1 MPYFSESSE
10 QEMGE
15 DSSRCSDLTNPLVY
29 FCRFRMGTVFSRG
42 CASDGCIIRC
52 PNDTLRSSTISDGI
66 TFPSTMANVTDLQ
79 TKYSKLAQEY
89 SKLRAQNQV
98 LKKAVVDEQANSL
111 SLKEQL
117 KQRDQ
122 SLRKQEQEMDSLS
135 FRNQQLAK
143 RVELLQEELAV
154 SEAKGKKGK
163 SKGDSPPQHGLETQN
178 VFDEDLQKKIEE
190 NERLHIQFYEADEK
204 HRRQEA
210 ELKTRLQELEKDSEQ
225 HQAVVDGL
233 TTKYMESIERL
244 QGDKARLEVKAQT
257 LEREAKEC
265 RMRTEEC
272 QQQLR
277 RCQTELNRQVKQ
289 SSSVIQEKVPFND
302 TKFSD
307 YNSLNVPPHNRRHQ
321 LKARDVAG
329 QALGFIQDLV
339 AALLNFHS
347 YTEQR
352 VHIYPLDSSIETISP
367 LNQKFSQY
375 LHENAA
381 YVRPLEDSFLQL
393 HQSITEDTVTVLET
407 VVKLKTFA
415 DHFSSYTH
423 FLQKILPYQLKSLE
437 EECEAPLCTAA
448 LTAKNQELQS
458 DMKRVTSVFE
468 KLQNY
473 INILAL
479 PSVRQDAVPQSS
491 TSAVFTQLAACLHSL
506 NDAIKGE
513 STIAT
518 FFSNNLDFFTSPGY
532 SPRGSTV
539 ALNPLQAESMLAN
552 KKKAAAYI
560 HAIKKPRPQSVPY
573 REALSNRRILNS
585 STESREGLTQQRSHL
600 AKIYNQALWTVQP
613 RMSQCVSRVYNNRD
627 KPSFHK
633 LTVRS
638 SPLPVG
644 LLQVQQSQ
652 EKIARLEQ
660 EKEHWLLEAQL
671 GKVRLE
677 KENQR
682 IADLEA
688 QLAAALGGSPNLQAS
703 AASTLAQSHEEA
715 DREQKAA
722 GKETT
727 LCTSLVGDEESR
739 EQLIKTHYMARVGE
753 LTTQLQISDSK
764 AVHFHSECRA
774 LAKRL
779 AIAEKSREALSEEV
793 KVANQNITRL
803 QDELTTTKRSYE
815 DQLSMMSD
823 HLCSMNE
830 TLSKQKE
837 EIDTLKLGSK
847 SAAAVVVS
855 KELVLSE
862 TCAKYDKSSD
872 NLTQD
877 YQNKGAE
884 PDPEAGLR
892 VRDVGLDFY
901 GQMRLQHIESGF
913 SVASVDVPQS
923 RAASTSKDRL
933 ID

>member
-1 MPYFSESSE
+1 
-10 QEMGE
+10 
-15 DSSRCSDLTNPLVY
+15 
-29 FCRFRMGTVFSRG
+29 
-42 CASDGCIIRC
+42 
-52 PNDTLRSSTISDGI
+52 
-66 TFPSTMANVTDLQ
+66 MANVTDLQ

-98 LKKAVVDEQANSL
+98 LKKAVVDEQANSA

-143 RVELLQEELAV
+143 RVELLQEELAA
-154 SEAKGKKGK
+154 SEVRSKKGK
-163 SKGDSPPQHGLETQN
+163 GKGDSPSQQNLQTQS

-190 NERLHIQFYEADEK
+190 NERLHIQFYEADEQ
-204 HRRQEA
+204 HRKEEA
-210 ELKTRLQELEKDSEQ
+210 ELRARLEKLEGDAEE

-233 TTKYMESIERL
+233 TTKYVETIERL
-244 QGDKARLEVKAQT
+244 QSDKARLEVKTQT

-277 RCQTELNRQVKQ
+277 RCQSELNRQVKQ

-307 YNSLNVPPHNRRHQ
+307 YNSLNVPSHNRRHQ
-321 LKARDVAG
+321 LKARDVTS
-329 QALGFIQDLV
+329 QALSFIQDLV
-339 AALLNFHS
+339 AALLNFHT

-352 VHIYPLDSSIETISP
+352 VHIYPLDSSIEPISP

-393 HQSITEDTVTVLET
+393 YQSITEDTVTVLET
-407 VVKLKTFA
+407 VVTLRNFTEN
-415 DHFSSYTH
+415 FSSYAH

-437 EECEAPLCTAA
+437 EECKAPLCTAA
-448 LTAKNQELQS
+448 LTATNRELQN
-458 DMKRVTSVFE
+458 DMKKVTTVFE
-468 KLQNY
+468 KMQNY
-473 INILAL
+473 VRLLAL
-479 PSVRQDAVPQSS
+479 PSVRQDAVPHSS
-491 TSAVFTQLAACLHSL
+491 TSAVFTQLAANLHGL
-506 NDAIKGE
+506 HDAIKEMSKHYNQKAGIE
-513 STIAT
+513 QELPTVTQKLCTTTECLLGSLGSLTSVTGKIAT

-532 SPRGSTV
+532 SPRGCTV
-539 ALNPLQAESMLAN
+539 SLNPLQAESMLAN

-560 HAIKKPRPQSVPY
+560 QAIKTARPQSVPY
-573 REALSNRRILNS
+573 REALSNRRILTS
-585 STESREGLTQQRSHL
+585 STESREGLTQQ
-600 AKIYNQALWTVQP
+600 
-613 RMSQCVSRVYNNRD
+613 
-627 KPSFHK
+627 
-633 LTVRS
+633 
-638 SPLPVG
+638 
-644 LLQVQQSQ
+644 VQQSL
-652 EKIARLEQ
+652 EKIGRLEQ

-688 QLAAALGGSPNLQAS
+688 QLAAALGGSLSSQAT
-703 AASTLAQSHEEA
+703 ADGRLTQSQEEA
-715 DREQKAA
+715 ETPQRAT
-722 GKETT
+722 GKETA
-727 LCTSLVGDEESR
+727 LCTSLVGMLCTTPTNEHVGDEESR

-779 AIAEKSREALSEEV
+779 TIAEKARETLSEEV
-793 KVANQNITRL
+793 KRANENITRL

-830 TLSKQKE
+830 TLSKQRE
-837 EIDTLKLGSK
+837 EIDTLKLGGKANAKKNK
-847 SAAAVVVS
+847 S
-855 KELVLSE
+855 
-862 TCAKYDKSSD
+862 
-872 NLTQD
+872 
-877 YQNKGAE
+877 
-884 PDPEAGLR
+884 R
-892 VRDVGLDFY
+892 
-901 GQMRLQHIESGF
+901 
-913 SVASVDVPQS
+913 
-923 RAASTSKDRL
+923 
-933 ID
+933 

>member
-1 MPYFSESSE
+1 
-10 QEMGE
+10 
-15 DSSRCSDLTNPLVY
+15 
-29 FCRFRMGTVFSRG
+29 
-42 CASDGCIIRC
+42 
-52 PNDTLRSSTISDGI
+52 
-66 TFPSTMANVTDLQ
+66 MANVTDLQ

-98 LKKAVVDEQANSL
+98 LKKAVVDEQANSA
-111 SLKEQL
+111 SFKEQL

-143 RVELLQEELAV
+143 RVELLQEELAA

-163 SKGDSPPQHGLETQN
+163 SKVDSPSQHGLQTQS

-190 NERLHIQFYEADEK
+190 NERLHIQFYEADEQ

-210 ELKTRLQELEKDSEQ
+210 DLRARLDEVEKDSEQ

-233 TTKYMESIERL
+233 TTKYMETIERL

-277 RCQTELNRQVKQ
+277 RCQSELNKQVKQ

-302 TKFSD
+302 TKLSD
-307 YNSLNVPPHNRRHQ
+307 YNSLNVPSHNRRHQ
-321 LKARDVAG
+321 LKSRDVAG

-352 VHIYPLDSSIETISP
+352 VHIYPLDSSIEPISP

-407 VVKLKTFA
+407 VVNLKSFA
-415 DHFSSYTH
+415 DNFSSYTH

-437 EECEAPLCTAA
+437 EECEATLCTAV

-468 KLQNY
+468 KLKSYLNL
-473 INILAL
+473 LAL
-479 PSVRQDAVPQSS
+479 PSVQQDAMPQSS
-491 TSAVFTQLAACLHSL
+491 TSAVFTQLASCLHSL
-506 NDAIKGE
+506 HDVIQEMSKHYNQKAGLEQELPTITQKLRTTTECLLGSLASLTS
-513 STIAT
+513 STGKIAT
-518 FFSNNLDFFTSPGY
+518 FFSNNLDFFTSSGY
-532 SPRGSTV
+532 SPRGSTL

-560 HAIKKPRPQSVPY
+560 HAVKKPRPQSVPY
-573 REALSNRRILNS
+573 REALSNRRILTS
-585 STESREGLTQQRSHL
+585 STESREGLTQ
-600 AKIYNQALWTVQP
+600 
-613 RMSQCVSRVYNNRD
+613 
-627 KPSFHK
+627 
-633 LTVRS
+633 
-638 SPLPVG
+638 
-644 LLQVQQSQ
+644 QVQQSQ

-682 IADLEA
+682 IADLEV
-688 QLAAALGGSPNLQAS
+688 QLAAALGESPNCRLLM
-703 AASTLAQSHEEA
+703 AAAGTPAQSHEEA
-715 DREQKAA
+715 ETEQKA
-722 GKETT
+722 ESST
-727 LCTSLVGDEESR
+727 LCTSLVGMLCTTPTVEHVGDEESR

-779 AIAEKSREALSEEV
+779 AIAETSRETLSEEV

-830 TLSKQKE
+830 TLSKQRE
-837 EIDTLKLGSK
+837 EIDTLKLSSK
-847 SAAAVVVS
+847 GN
-855 KELVLSE
+855 
-862 TCAKYDKSSD
+862 AKK
-872 NLTQD
+872 
-877 YQNKGAE
+877 NKG
-884 PDPEAGLR
+884 R
-892 VRDVGLDFY
+892 
-901 GQMRLQHIESGF
+901 
-913 SVASVDVPQS
+913 
-923 RAASTSKDRL
+923 
-933 ID
+933 

>member
-1 MPYFSESSE
+1 
-10 QEMGE
+10 
-15 DSSRCSDLTNPLVY
+15 
-29 FCRFRMGTVFSRG
+29 
-42 CASDGCIIRC
+42 
-52 PNDTLRSSTISDGI
+52 
-66 TFPSTMANVTDLQ
+66 MANVTDLQ

-98 LKKAVVDEQANSL
+98 LKKAVVDEQASTV

-117 KQRDQ
+117 KHRDQ

-143 RVELLQEELAV
+143 RVELLQEELA
-154 SEAKGKKGK
+154 
-163 SKGDSPPQHGLETQN
+163 SKVDSPSQHGLETQS

-190 NERLHIQFYEADEK
+190 NERLHIQFYEADEQ

-210 ELKTRLQELEKDSEQ
+210 ELRGRLQELERDSEQ
-225 HQAVVDGL
+225 HQTVVDGL
-233 TTKYMESIERL
+233 TAKYIDTIERL
-244 QGDKARLEVKAQT
+244 QSDKARLEVKAQT

-265 RMRTEEC
+265 RVRTEEC

-277 RCQTELNRQVKQ
+277 RCQSELNRQVKQ

-329 QALGFIQDLV
+329 QALSFIQDLV

-352 VHIYPLDSSIETISP
+352 VHIYPRDSSIEPISP

-407 VVKLKTFA
+407 VVKLKSFA
-415 DHFSSYTH
+415 DNFSSYTH

-448 LTAKNQELQS
+448 LTAKNQELQG

-468 KLQNY
+468 KLQSY

-479 PSVRQDAVPQSS
+479 PSVRQDAMLPSS

-506 NDAIKGE
+506 HDAIKEMSKHYNQKAGLE
-513 STIAT
+513 QELPTITQKLCTTSECLLGSLGSLTSSTGKIAT

-532 SPRGSTV
+532 SPRGGTV
-539 ALNPLQAESMLAN
+539 TLNPLQAESMLAN
-552 KKKAAAYI
+552 KKKAAAYMY
-560 HAIKKPRPQSVPY
+560 AIKKPRPQSVPY
-573 REALSNRRILNS
+573 REALSNRRILTS
-585 STESREGLTQQRSHL
+585 STESREGLTQ
-600 AKIYNQALWTVQP
+600 
-613 RMSQCVSRVYNNRD
+613 
-627 KPSFHK
+627 
-633 LTVRS
+633 
-638 SPLPVG
+638 
-644 LLQVQQSQ
+644 QVQQSQ

-688 QLAAALGGSPNLQAS
+688 QLAAALGGSPNTQAA

-715 DREQKAA
+715 EKELQKAV

-727 LCTSLVGDEESR
+727 LCTSLVGMLCTTPTVEHVGDEDSR

-779 AIAEKSREALSEEV
+779 AIAEKSRETLSEEV
-793 KVANQNITRL
+793 KRANQNITRL

-830 TLSKQKE
+830 TLSKQRE

-847 SAAAVVVS
+847 GN
-855 KELVLSE
+855 
-862 TCAKYDKSSD
+862 AKK
-872 NLTQD
+872 
-877 YQNKGAE
+877 NKG
-884 PDPEAGLR
+884 R
-892 VRDVGLDFY
+892 
-901 GQMRLQHIESGF
+901 
-913 SVASVDVPQS
+913 
-923 RAASTSKDRL
+923 
-933 ID
+933 

>member
-1 MPYFSESSE
+1 
-10 QEMGE
+10 
-15 DSSRCSDLTNPLVY
+15 
-29 FCRFRMGTVFSRG
+29 
-42 CASDGCIIRC
+42 
-52 PNDTLRSSTISDGI
+52 
-66 TFPSTMANVTDLQ
+66 MANVTDLQ

-98 LKKAVVDEQANSL
+98 LKKAVIDEQANSL

-143 RVELLQEELAV
+143 RVELLQEELA
-154 SEAKGKKGK
+154 
-163 SKGDSPPQHGLETQN
+163 SKGDSPSQHGLETKS
-178 VFDEDLQKKIEE
+178 VFDEDLQKKIIE

-204 HRRQEA
+204 HKKQEA
-210 ELKTRLQELEKDSEQ
+210 ELKSRLQELEKDSEQ
-225 HQAVVDGL
+225 HQAIVDGL
-233 TTKYMESIERL
+233 TTKYMDTIERL
-244 QGDKARLEVKAQT
+244 QGDKARLEVKAQM
-257 LEREAKEC
+257 LERETKEC
-265 RMRTEEC
+265 RVRTEEC

-277 RCQTELNRQVKQ
+277 RCQSELNKQVKQ

-329 QALGFIQDLV
+329 QALSFIQDLV
-339 AALLNFHS
+339 AALLNFHT

-352 VHIYPLDSSIETISP
+352 VHIYPRDSSIETISP
-367 LNQKFSQY
+367 LNQRFSQY

-407 VVKLKTFA
+407 VVKLKSFA

-448 LTAKNQELQS
+448 LTAKNQELQN
-458 DMKRVTSVFE
+458 DIKKVTSIFE
-468 KLQNY
+468 KLQSY
-473 INILAL
+473 IAVLAL
-479 PSVRQDAVPQSS
+479 PSVCQDALPQSS

-506 NDAIKGE
+506 HDAIKE
-513 STIAT
+513 MSKHYNQKASLEQELPTVTQKLSTTSECLLGSLGSLTSSTGKIAT

-532 SPRGSTV
+532 SPRGSRAT
-539 ALNPLQAESMLAN
+539 LNPLQAESMLAY

-560 HAIKKPRPQSVPY
+560 HAIKQPKPQSVPY
-573 REALSNRRILNS
+573 REALSNRRILTS
-585 STESREGLTQQRSHL
+585 STESREGLTQ
-600 AKIYNQALWTVQP
+600 
-613 RMSQCVSRVYNNRD
+613 
-627 KPSFHK
+627 
-633 LTVRS
+633 
-638 SPLPVG
+638 
-644 LLQVQQSQ
+644 QVQQSQ

-682 IADLEA
+682 IADLES
-688 QLAAALGGSPNLQAS
+688 QLAAALGGDASPPTLAAA
-703 AASTLAQSHEEA
+703 AASPAPAQEEA
-715 DREQKAA
+715 EGAA
-722 GKETT
+722 GKEAT
-727 LCTSLVGDEESR
+727 LCTSLVGMLCTTPLVEHVGDEESR

-774 LAKRL
+774 LARRL
-779 AIAEKSREALSEEV
+779 AIAEKNRETLSEEV
-793 KVANQNITRL
+793 RLANQNITRL
-803 QDELTTTKRSYE
+803 QDELATTKRSYE
-815 DQLSMMSD
+815 DQLSTMSD
-823 HLCSMNE
+823 HLCSLNE
-830 TLSKQKE
+830 TLSKQRE

-847 SAAAVVVS
+847 ANS
-855 KELVLSE
+855 K
-862 TCAKYDKSSD
+862 K
-872 NLTQD
+872 
-877 YQNKGAE
+877 NKG
-884 PDPEAGLR
+884 R
-892 VRDVGLDFY
+892 
-901 GQMRLQHIESGF
+901 
-913 SVASVDVPQS
+913 
-923 RAASTSKDRL
+923 
-933 ID
+933 

>member
-1 MPYFSESSE
+1 
-10 QEMGE
+10 
-15 DSSRCSDLTNPLVY
+15 
-29 FCRFRMGTVFSRG
+29 
-42 CASDGCIIRC
+42 
-52 PNDTLRSSTISDGI
+52 
-66 TFPSTMANVTDLQ
+66 MANVTDLQ

-98 LKKAVVDEQANSL
+98 LKKAVVDEQANSA

-143 RVELLQEELAV
+143 RVELLQEELA
-154 SEAKGKKGK
+154 
-163 SKGDSPPQHGLETQN
+163 SKGDSPSQHGLQTQS

-190 NERLHIQFYEADEK
+190 NERLHIQFYEADEQ

-210 ELKTRLQELEKDSEQ
+210 ELKARLEELEKDAEQ
-225 HQAVVDGL
+225 HQTAVDLL
-233 TTKYMESIERL
+233 TTKYVETIERL
-244 QGDKARLEVKAQT
+244 QSDKARLEVKSQT

-277 RCQTELNRQVKQ
+277 RCQSELNRQVKQ

-307 YNSLNVPPHNRRHQ
+307 YNSLNVPSHNRRHQ

-329 QALGFIQDLV
+329 QALSFIQDLV

-352 VHIYPLDSSIETISP
+352 VHIYPLDSSIEPISP

-393 HQSITEDTVTVLET
+393 YQSITEDTVTVLET
-407 VVKLKTFA
+407 VVKLKSFA
-415 DHFSSYTH
+415 DNFSTYTH

-437 EECEAPLCTAA
+437 EECEAPLCTTA
-448 LTAKNQELQS
+448 LTAKNKELQS
-458 DMKRVTSVFE
+458 DTKKVTSVFE

-473 INILAL
+473 INLLAL
-479 PSVRQDAVPQSS
+479 PSVRQDAMPQSS

-506 NDAIKGE
+506 HDAIKEMSKHYNQKAGIE
-513 STIAT
+513 QELPTVTQKLCTTTECLLGSLGSLTSSTGKIAT
-518 FFSNNLDFFTSPGY
+518 FFSNNLDFFTSSGY
-532 SPRGSTV
+532 NPRGCTV

-552 KKKAAAYI
+552 KKKAAIYI
-560 HAIKKPRPQSVPY
+560 NAIKKARPQSVPY
-573 REALSNRRILNS
+573 REALSNRRILTS
-585 STESREGLTQQRSHL
+585 STESREGLTQ
-600 AKIYNQALWTVQP
+600 
-613 RMSQCVSRVYNNRD
+613 
-627 KPSFHK
+627 
-633 LTVRS
+633 
-638 SPLPVG
+638 
-644 LLQVQQSQ
+644 QVQQSQ

-688 QLAAALGGSPNLQAS
+688 QLAAALGGSPNSQTA
-703 AASTLAQSHEEA
+703 AASTLAQSQEEA
-715 DREQKAA
+715 ETELRAT

-727 LCTSLVGDEESR
+727 LCTSLVGMLCTTPTVEHVGDEESR

-779 AIAEKSREALSEEV
+779 TIAEKSRETLSDDV
-793 KVANQNITRL
+793 KMANQNITRL
-803 QDELTTTKRSYE
+803 QDELATTKRSYE

-830 TLSKQKE
+830 TLSKQRE

-847 SAAAVVVS
+847 GN
-855 KELVLSE
+855 
-862 TCAKYDKSSD
+862 AKK
-872 NLTQD
+872 
-877 YQNKGAE
+877 NKG
-884 PDPEAGLR
+884 R
-892 VRDVGLDFY
+892 
-901 GQMRLQHIESGF
+901 
-913 SVASVDVPQS
+913 
-923 RAASTSKDRL
+923 
-933 ID
+933 

>member
-1 MPYFSESSE
+1 
-10 QEMGE
+10 
-15 DSSRCSDLTNPLVY
+15 
-29 FCRFRMGTVFSRG
+29 
-42 CASDGCIIRC
+42 
-52 PNDTLRSSTISDGI
+52 
-66 TFPSTMANVTDLQ
+66 MANVTDLQ

-98 LKKAVVDEQANSL
+98 LKKGVVDEQANSA
-111 SLKEQL
+111 SFKEQL

-163 SKGDSPPQHGLETQN
+163 SKADSPSQHGLETQC

-190 NERLHIQFYEADEK
+190 NERLHIQFYEAGEQ
-204 HRRQEA
+204 HSRQES

-225 HQAVVDGL
+225 HQAVVGGL
-233 TTKYMESIERL
+233 TTKYMETIERL
-244 QGDKARLEVKAQT
+244 QSDKARLEIKSQT

-277 RCQTELNRQVKQ
+277 LSQSELNRQVKQ

-302 TKFSD
+302 TKLIG

-329 QALGFIQDLV
+329 QALSFIQDLV

-352 VHIYPLDSSIETISP
+352 VHIYPLDSSIEPISP

-381 YVRPLEDSFLQL
+381 YVRPLEDSFLHL

-407 VVKLKTFA
+407 VVKLKSFA
-415 DHFSSYTH
+415 DNFSSYTH

-437 EECEAPLCTAA
+437 EECDTPLCTAV

-468 KLQNY
+468 KMQSY
-473 INILAL
+473 INLLAL
-479 PSVRQDAVPQSS
+479 PSVRQDAMPQSS

-506 NDAIKGE
+506 HDAIKEMSKHYNQKASLEQELPTITQKLCTTTECLLGSLGSLIS
-513 STIAT
+513 STGKIAT
-518 FFSNNLDFFTSPGY
+518 FFSNNLDFFTSSGY
-532 SPRGSTV
+532 SPRGSTL

-560 HAIKKPRPQSVPY
+560 SAVKKARPQSVPY
-573 REALSNRRILNS
+573 SDALSNRRVLTS
-585 STESREGLTQQRSHL
+585 STESREGL
-600 AKIYNQALWTVQP
+600 
-613 RMSQCVSRVYNNRD
+613 SQ
-627 KPSFHK
+627 
-633 LTVRS
+633 
-638 SPLPVG
+638 
-644 LLQVQQSQ
+644 QVQQSQ
-652 EKIARLEQ
+652 DKIARLEQ

-688 QLAAALGGSPNLQAS
+688 QLAAAQGGSLNSPPA
-703 AASTLAQSHEEA
+703 AASTPVQSQEEA
-715 DREQKAA
+715 EMEPSAGEREA
-722 GKETT
+722 T
-727 LCTSLVGDEESR
+727 LCTSLVGMLCTTPSVEHVGDEESR
-739 EQLIKTHYMARVGE
+739 ETLIKTHYMTRVGE

-779 AIAEKSREALSEEV
+779 AIAEKSRETLTEEI
-793 KVANQNITRL
+793 KLATQKITRL
-803 QDELTTTKRSYE
+803 QDELATTKRSYE

-830 TLSKQKE
+830 TLSKQRE

-847 SAAAVVVS
+847 GN
-855 KELVLSE
+855 
-862 TCAKYDKSSD
+862 AKK
-872 NLTQD
+872 
-877 YQNKGAE
+877 NKG
-884 PDPEAGLR
+884 R
-892 VRDVGLDFY
+892 
-901 GQMRLQHIESGF
+901 
-913 SVASVDVPQS
+913 
-923 RAASTSKDRL
+923 
-933 ID
+933 

>member
-1 MPYFSESSE
+1 
-10 QEMGE
+10 
-15 DSSRCSDLTNPLVY
+15 
-29 FCRFRMGTVFSRG
+29 
-42 CASDGCIIRC
+42 
-52 PNDTLRSSTISDGI
+52 
-66 TFPSTMANVTDLQ
+66 MAADLQ
-79 TKYSKLAQEY
+79 AKYSKLAQEY

-98 LKKAVVDEQANSL
+98 LKKAVVDEQASSA
-111 SLKEQL
+111 SLKDQL

-122 SLRKQEQEMDSLS
+122 SLRKVEQEMDSLS

-143 RVELLQEELAV
+143 RVELLQEELAA

-163 SKGDSPPQHGLETQN
+163 TKGDSPSQQGLQTQS
-178 VFDEDLQKKIEE
+178 VFDEDLQKKIQE
-190 NERLHIQFYEADEK
+190 NERLHIQFYEADEQ

-210 ELKTRLQELEKDSEQ
+210 QLKARLDELEKDSEQ

-233 TTKYMESIERL
+233 TTKYMETIERL
-244 QGDKARLEVKAQT
+244 QSDKARLEVKAQT

-277 RCQTELNRQVKQ
+277 RCQSELNRQVKQ

-302 TKFSD
+302 TKFGD

-329 QALGFIQDLV
+329 QAVGFVQDLV

-352 VHIYPLDSSIETISP
+352 VHIYPLDSSIEPVSP

-381 YVRPLEDSFLQL
+381 YVRPLEDSLQQL

-407 VVKLKTFA
+407 VGKLRNFA
-415 DHFSSYTH
+415 ENFSSYTH

-437 EECEAPLCTAA
+437 EECETPLCTTA
-448 LTAKNQELQS
+448 LAVKNQELQS
-458 DMKRVTSVFE
+458 DMKRVTSMFE

-473 INILAL
+473 INLLAL
-479 PSVRQDAVPQSS
+479 PSVQQDAMPQSS

-506 NDAIKGE
+506 HDAIKEMSKHYNQKATLEQELPTVTQKLRTTTECLLGSLGSLTN
-513 STIAT
+513 STGKIAT
-518 FFSNNLDFFTSPGY
+518 FFSNNLDFFTSSTGY
-532 SPRGSTV
+532 GPRGGTV

-560 HAIKKPRPQSVPY
+560 HAIRKPRPQSVPY
-573 REALSNRRILNS
+573 REALSNRRILTS
-585 STESREGLTQQRSHL
+585 STESREGLTQ
-600 AKIYNQALWTVQP
+600 
-613 RMSQCVSRVYNNRD
+613 
-627 KPSFHK
+627 
-633 LTVRS
+633 
-638 SPLPVG
+638 
-644 LLQVQQSQ
+644 QVQQSQ

-688 QLAAALGGSPNLQAS
+688 QLAAALGGSPTAHTAL
-703 AASTLAQSHEEA
+703 ASTLIHSQEDAET
-715 DREQKAA
+715 EQRAT
-722 GKETT
+722 GKEAT
-727 LCTSLVGDEESR
+727 LCTSLVGMLCTTPTVEHMGDEESR

-779 AIAEKSREALSEEV
+779 AIAEKSRETLSEEV
-793 KVANQNITRL
+793 KLANQNITRL
-803 QDELTTTKRSYE
+803 QDELATTKRSYE

-830 TLSKQKE
+830 TLSKQRE

-847 SAAAVVVS
+847 GN
-855 KELVLSE
+855 
-862 TCAKYDKSSD
+862 AKK
-872 NLTQD
+872 
-877 YQNKGAE
+877 NKG
-884 PDPEAGLR
+884 R
-892 VRDVGLDFY
+892 
-901 GQMRLQHIESGF
+901 
-913 SVASVDVPQS
+913 
-923 RAASTSKDRL
+923 
-933 ID
+933 

>member
-1 MPYFSESSE
+1 
-10 QEMGE
+10 
-15 DSSRCSDLTNPLVY
+15 
-29 FCRFRMGTVFSRG
+29 
-42 CASDGCIIRC
+42 
-52 PNDTLRSSTISDGI
+52 
-66 TFPSTMANVTDLQ
+66 MANVTDLQ

-98 LKKAVVDEQANSL
+98 LKKGVVDEQANSA
-111 SLKEQL
+111 SFKVN
-117 KQRDQ
+117 
-122 SLRKQEQEMDSLS
+122 

-163 SKGDSPPQHGLETQN
+163 SKADSPSQHGLETQC

-190 NERLHIQFYEADEK
+190 NERLHIQFYEAGEQYS
-204 HRRQEA
+204 RQES

-225 HQAVVDGL
+225 HQAVVGGL
-233 TTKYMESIERL
+233 TTKYMETIERL
-244 QGDKARLEVKAQT
+244 QSDKARLEIKSQT

-277 RCQTELNRQVKQ
+277 LSQSELNRQVKQ

-302 TKFSD
+302 TKLIG

-329 QALGFIQDLV
+329 QALSFIQDLV

-352 VHIYPLDSSIETISP
+352 VHIYPLDSSIEPISP

-381 YVRPLEDSFLQL
+381 YVRPLEDSFLHL

-407 VVKLKTFA
+407 VVKLKSFA

-437 EECEAPLCTAA
+437 EECDTPLCTAA

-468 KLQNY
+468 KMQSY
-473 INILAL
+473 INLLAL
-479 PSVRQDAVPQSS
+479 PSVRQDAMPQSS

-506 NDAIKGE
+506 HDAIKDMSKHYNQKASLEQELPTITQKLCTTTECLLGSLGSLTS
-513 STIAT
+513 STGKIAT
-518 FFSNNLDFFTSPGY
+518 FFSNNLDFFTSSGY
-532 SPRGSTV
+532 SPRGSTL

-560 HAIKKPRPQSVPY
+560 SAVKKARPQSVPY
-573 REALSNRRILNS
+573 SDALSNRRVLTS
-585 STESREGLTQQRSHL
+585 STESREGL
-600 AKIYNQALWTVQP
+600 
-613 RMSQCVSRVYNNRD
+613 SQ
-627 KPSFHK
+627 
-633 LTVRS
+633 
-638 SPLPVG
+638 
-644 LLQVQQSQ
+644 QVQQSQ
-652 EKIARLEQ
+652 DKIARLEQ

-688 QLAAALGGSPNLQAS
+688 QLAAAQGGSLNSPPA
-703 AASTLAQSHEEA
+703 AASMPVQSQEEA
-715 DREQKAA
+715 EMEPSAGEREA
-722 GKETT
+722 T
-727 LCTSLVGDEESR
+727 LCTSLVGMLCTTPSVEHVGDEESR
-739 EQLIKTHYMARVGE
+739 ETLIKTHYMARVGE

-779 AIAEKSREALSEEV
+779 AIAEKSRETLTEEI
-793 KVANQNITRL
+793 KLATQKITRL
-803 QDELTTTKRSYE
+803 QDELATTKRSYE

-830 TLSKQKE
+830 TLSKQRE

-847 SAAAVVVS
+847 VQH
-855 KELVLSE
+855 
-862 TCAKYDKSSD
+862 SD
-872 NLTQD
+872 
-877 YQNKGAE
+877 
-884 PDPEAGLR
+884 
-892 VRDVGLDFY
+892 
-901 GQMRLQHIESGF
+901 
-913 SVASVDVPQS
+913 
-923 RAASTSKDRL
+923 
-933 ID
+933 

>member
-1 MPYFSESSE
+1 
-10 QEMGE
+10 
-15 DSSRCSDLTNPLVY
+15 
-29 FCRFRMGTVFSRG
+29 
-42 CASDGCIIRC
+42 
-52 PNDTLRSSTISDGI
+52 
-66 TFPSTMANVTDLQ
+66 MANVTDLQ

-98 LKKAVVDEQANSL
+98 LKKAVVDEQASSL

-163 SKGDSPPQHGLETQN
+163 SKGDSPSQHGLETQS

-190 NERLHIQFYEADEK
+190 NERLHIQFYEADEQ

-210 ELKTRLQELEKDSEQ
+210 ELKSRLQELEKDSEQ

-233 TTKYMESIERL
+233 TTKYMDTIERL
-244 QGDKARLEVKAQT
+244 QSDKARLEVKTQT

-277 RCQTELNRQVKQ
+277 RCQSELNRQVKQ

-302 TKFSD
+302 TSE
-307 YNSLNVPPHNRRHQ
+307 YLAPSH

-329 QALGFIQDLV
+329 QALNFIQDLV

-352 VHIYPLDSSIETISP
+352 VHIYPLDSSIEPISP

-407 VVKLKTFA
+407 VVKLKNFA
-415 DHFSSYTH
+415 DNFSSYTH

-458 DMKRVTSVFE
+458 DTKKVTSVFE

-479 PSVRQDAVPQSS
+479 PSVRQDALPQSS

-506 NDAIKGE
+506 HDAIKE
-513 STIAT
+513 MSKHYNQKASLEQELPTVTQKLSTTSECLLGSLGSLTSSTGKIAT
-518 FFSNNLDFFTSPGY
+518 FFSNNLDFFTSSAY

-539 ALNPLQAESMLAN
+539 TLNPLQAESMLAN

-560 HAIKKPRPQSVPY
+560 NAIKK
-573 REALSNRRILNS
+573 
-585 STESREGLTQQRSHL
+585 
-600 AKIYNQALWTVQP
+600 
-613 RMSQCVSRVYNNRD
+613 
-627 KPSFHK
+627 
-633 LTVRS
+633 
-638 SPLPVG
+638 
-644 LLQVQQSQ
+644 VQQSQ

-682 IADLEA
+682 IADLES
-688 QLAAALGGSPNLQAS
+688 QLAAALGGSPNPQAA
-703 AASTLAQSHEEA
+703 AASTLGVLSFFSCSSHVA
-715 DREQKAA
+715 
-722 GKETT
+722 
-727 LCTSLVGDEESR
+727 DEESR

-779 AIAEKSREALSEEV
+779 AIAEKSRETLSEEV
-793 KVANQNITRL
+793 KLANQNITRL
-803 QDELTTTKRSYE
+803 QDELATTKRSYE

-830 TLSKQKE
+830 TLSKQRE

-847 SAAAVVVS
+847 GN
-855 KELVLSE
+855 
-862 TCAKYDKSSD
+862 AKK
-872 NLTQD
+872 
-877 YQNKGAE
+877 NKG
-884 PDPEAGLR
+884 R
-892 VRDVGLDFY
+892 
-901 GQMRLQHIESGF
+901 
-913 SVASVDVPQS
+913 
-923 RAASTSKDRL
+923 
-933 ID
+933 

>member
-1 MPYFSESSE
+1 
-10 QEMGE
+10 
-15 DSSRCSDLTNPLVY
+15 
-29 FCRFRMGTVFSRG
+29 
-42 CASDGCIIRC
+42 
-52 PNDTLRSSTISDGI
+52 
-66 TFPSTMANVTDLQ
+66 MANVTDLQ

-98 LKKAVVDEQANSL
+98 LKKAVVDEQASSA

-143 RVELLQEELAV
+143 RVELLQEELAA

-163 SKGDSPPQHGLETQN
+163 TKGDSPSQHGQQTQS

-190 NERLHIQFYEADEK
+190 NERLHIQFYEADEQHK
-204 HRRQEA
+204 RQEA
-210 ELKTRLQELEKDSEQ
+210 ELRAQLDELEKDSEQ

-233 TTKYMESIERL
+233 TTKYMATIERL
-244 QGDKARLEVKAQT
+244 QSDKARLEVKAQT

-265 RMRTEEC
+265 RMRTDEC

-277 RCQTELNRQVKQ
+277 QCQSELNKQVKQ

-329 QALGFIQDLV
+329 QALSFIQDLI

-352 VHIYPLDSSIETISP
+352 VHIYPRDSSIEPISP

-407 VVKLKTFA
+407 VVKLKSFA
-415 DHFSSYTH
+415 DNFCSYTH

-437 EECEAPLCTAA
+437 EECEASLCTAA
-448 LTAKNQELQS
+448 LTVKNQELQT

-473 INILAL
+473 INLLAL
-479 PSVRQDAVPQSS
+479 PSVQQDAMPLSS

-506 NDAIKGE
+506 HDAIKEMSKHYNQKAGLE
-513 STIAT
+513 KELPTITQKLSTTTECLLGSLGSLTSSTGKIAT
-518 FFSNNLDFFTSPGY
+518 FFSNNLDFFTSSGY

-539 ALNPLQAESMLAN
+539 TLNPLQAETMLAN

-560 HAIKKPRPQSVPY
+560 HAIKK
-573 REALSNRRILNS
+573 
-585 STESREGLTQQRSHL
+585 
-600 AKIYNQALWTVQP
+600 
-613 RMSQCVSRVYNNRD
+613 
-627 KPSFHK
+627 
-633 LTVRS
+633 
-638 SPLPVG
+638 
-644 LLQVQQSQ
+644 VQQSQ

-682 IADLEA
+682 IGDLEA
-688 QLAAALGGSPNLQAS
+688 QLAAALGGSPNSQP
-703 AASTLAQSHEEA
+703 AATSTLAQSHEEA
-715 DREQKAA
+715 EAEPKAA
-722 GKETT
+722 VKETT

-739 EQLIKTHYMARVGE
+739 EQLIKTHYMTRVGE

-764 AVHFHSECRA
+764 SVHFHSECRA

-779 AIAEKSREALSEEV
+779 AIAEKSRETLSEEV
-793 KVANQNITRL
+793 KMANQNITRL

-830 TLSKQKE
+830 TLTKQRE
-837 EIDTLKLGSK
+837 EIDTLKLG
-847 SAAAVVVS
+847 
-855 KELVLSE
+855 
-862 TCAKYDKSSD
+862 
-872 NLTQD
+872 
-877 YQNKGAE
+877 NKGNAKKNK
-884 PDPEAGLR
+884 GR
-892 VRDVGLDFY
+892 
-901 GQMRLQHIESGF
+901 
-913 SVASVDVPQS
+913 
-923 RAASTSKDRL
+923 
-933 ID
+933 

>member
-1 MPYFSESSE
+1 
-10 QEMGE
+10 
-15 DSSRCSDLTNPLVY
+15 
-29 FCRFRMGTVFSRG
+29 
-42 CASDGCIIRC
+42 
-52 PNDTLRSSTISDGI
+52 
-66 TFPSTMANVTDLQ
+66 MANVTDLQ

-98 LKKAVVDEQANSL
+98 LKKAVVDEQASSL

-163 SKGDSPPQHGLETQN
+163 SKGDSPSQHGLETQS

-190 NERLHIQFYEADEK
+190 NERLHIQFYEADEQ

-210 ELKTRLQELEKDSEQ
+210 ELKSRLQELEKDSEQ

-233 TTKYMESIERL
+233 TTKYMDTIERL
-244 QGDKARLEVKAQT
+244 QSDKARLEVKTQT

-277 RCQTELNRQVKQ
+277 RCQSELNRQVKQ

-302 TKFSD
+302 TSE
-307 YNSLNVPPHNRRHQ
+307 YLAPSH

-329 QALGFIQDLV
+329 QALNFIQDLV

-352 VHIYPLDSSIETISP
+352 VHIYPLDSSIEPISP

-393 HQSITEDTVTVLET
+393 HQSITEDTLPTVTQ
-407 VVKLKTFA
+407 KLSTT
-415 DHFSSYTH
+415 SEC
-423 FLQKILPYQLKSLE
+423 LLGSLGS
-437 EECEAPLCTAA
+437 
-448 LTAKNQELQS
+448 LT
-458 DMKRVTSVFE
+458 
-468 KLQNY
+468 
-473 INILAL
+473 
-479 PSVRQDAVPQSS
+479 SS
-491 TSAVFTQLAACLHSL
+491 TG
-506 NDAIKGE
+506 K
-513 STIAT
+513 IAT
-518 FFSNNLDFFTSPGY
+518 FFSNNLDFFTSSAY

-539 ALNPLQAESMLAN
+539 TLNPLQAESMLAN

-560 HAIKKPRPQSVPY
+560 NPRPQSVPY
-573 REALSNRRILNS
+573 REALTNRRILTS
-585 STESREGLTQQRSHL
+585 STESREGLTQ
-600 AKIYNQALWTVQP
+600 
-613 RMSQCVSRVYNNRD
+613 
-627 KPSFHK
+627 
-633 LTVRS
+633 
-638 SPLPVG
+638 
-644 LLQVQQSQ
+644 QVQQSQ

-682 IADLEA
+682 IADLES
-688 QLAAALGGSPNLQAS
+688 QLAAALGGSPNPQAA
-703 AASTLAQSHEEA
+703 AASTLAQSHEETEK
-715 DREQKAA
+715 EQKAA

-727 LCTSLVGDEESR
+727 LCTSLGVLSFFSCSSHAKQESR

-779 AIAEKSREALSEEV
+779 AIAEKSRETLSEEV
-793 KVANQNITRL
+793 KLANQNITRL
-803 QDELTTTKRSYE
+803 QDELATTKRSYE

-830 TLSKQKE
+830 TLSKQRE

-847 SAAAVVVS
+847 GN
-855 KELVLSE
+855 
-862 TCAKYDKSSD
+862 AKK
-872 NLTQD
+872 
-877 YQNKGAE
+877 NKG
-884 PDPEAGLR
+884 R
-892 VRDVGLDFY
+892 
-901 GQMRLQHIESGF
+901 
-913 SVASVDVPQS
+913 
-923 RAASTSKDRL
+923 
-933 ID
+933 

>member
-1 MPYFSESSE
+1 
-10 QEMGE
+10 
-15 DSSRCSDLTNPLVY
+15 
-29 FCRFRMGTVFSRG
+29 
-42 CASDGCIIRC
+42 
-52 PNDTLRSSTISDGI
+52 
-66 TFPSTMANVTDLQ
+66 MANVTDLQ

-98 LKKAVVDEQANSL
+98 LKKAVVDEQANST

-143 RVELLQEELAV
+143 RVELLQEELVA

-163 SKGDSPPQHGLETQN
+163 HGLQTQN

-190 NERLHIQFYEADEK
+190 NERLHIQFYEADEQ

-210 ELKTRLQELEKDSEQ
+210 ELRARLKELEKDSEQ

-233 TTKYMESIERL
+233 TTKYMETIERL

-257 LEREAKEC
+257 LERESKEC
-265 RMRTEEC
+265 RLRTEEC

-277 RCQTELNRQVKQ
+277 RCQAELNRQVKQ

-302 TKFSD
+302 TGEYLAMSHLDKED
-307 YNSLNVPPHNRRHQ
+307 

-329 QALGFIQDLV
+329 QALSFIQDLV

-352 VHIYPLDSSIETISP
+352 VHIYPLDSSIESISP

-381 YVRPLEDSFLQL
+381 YVRPLEDSLLQL
-393 HQSITEDTVTVLET
+393 HQSITEDTVTTLET
-407 VVKLKTFA
+407 VIKLKSFA
-415 DHFSSYTH
+415 DNFSSYTH

-448 LTAKNQELQS
+448 LTAKNHELQS
-458 DMKRVTSVFE
+458 DMKRLTSVFE
-468 KLQNY
+468 KVQNY
-473 INILAL
+473 INLLAL
-479 PSVRQDAVPQSS
+479 PSRLTSNLLSS
-491 TSAVFTQLAACLHSL
+491 TSAVFTQLAACLLSL
-506 NDAIKGE
+506 HDAIKEMSKHYNQKASLEQELPTVTQKLCTTTECLLGSLGSLTS
-513 STIAT
+513 STGKIAT
-518 FFSNNLDFFTSPGY
+518 FFSNNLDFFTSSGY
-532 SPRGSTV
+532 SPRGSTLT
-539 ALNPLQAESMLAN
+539 LNPLQAENMLAN
-552 KKKAAAYI
+552 KKKAVAYI
-560 HAIKKPRPQSVPY
+560 QAIKKPRPQSVPY
-573 REALSNRRILNS
+573 KEALSNRRVLTS
-585 STESREGLTQQRSHL
+585 STESREGLTQ
-600 AKIYNQALWTVQP
+600 
-613 RMSQCVSRVYNNRD
+613 
-627 KPSFHK
+627 
-633 LTVRS
+633 
-638 SPLPVG
+638 
-644 LLQVQQSQ
+644 QVQQSQ

-688 QLAAALGGSPNLQAS
+688 QLEAALGGKMLPV
-703 AASTLAQSHEEA
+703 
-715 DREQKAA
+715 
-722 GKETT
+722 
-727 LCTSLVGDEESR
+727 CFSLTNDILYEESR
-739 EQLIKTHYMARVGE
+739 EQLIKTHYMSRVGE

-779 AIAEKSREALSEEV
+779 TIAEKSRETLSDEL

-830 TLSKQKE
+830 TLSKQRE

-847 SAAAVVVS
+847 CIIP
-855 KELVLSE
+855 LH
-862 TCAKYDKSSD
+862 T
-872 NLTQD
+872 N
-877 YQNKGAE
+877 
-884 PDPEAGLR
+884 PEH
-892 VRDVGLDFY
+892 D
-901 GQMRLQHIESGF
+901 
-913 SVASVDVPQS
+913 
-923 RAASTSKDRL
+923 L
-933 ID
+933 I

>member
-1 MPYFSESSE
+1 
-10 QEMGE
+10 
-15 DSSRCSDLTNPLVY
+15 
-29 FCRFRMGTVFSRG
+29 
-42 CASDGCIIRC
+42 
-52 PNDTLRSSTISDGI
+52 
-66 TFPSTMANVTDLQ
+66 MANVTDLQ
-79 TKYSKLAQEY
+79 AKYSKLAQEY

-98 LKKAVVDEQANSL
+98 LKKAVVDEQANSA

-143 RVELLQEELAV
+143 RVELLQEEL
-154 SEAKGKKGK
+154 STCEAKSKKGK
-163 SKGDSPPQHGLETQN
+163 SKGDSPSQHGLQTQS

-190 NERLHIQFYEADEK
+190 NERLHIQFYEADEQ
-204 HRRQEA
+204 HRKTET
-210 ELKTRLQELEKDSEQ
+210 ELRARLERLEKDAEQ

-233 TTKYMESIERL
+233 TTKYVETIERL
-244 QGDKARLEVKAQT
+244 QSDKARLEVKAQT

-265 RMRTEEC
+265 RMRTEDC

-277 RCQTELNRQVKQ
+277 RCQSELNRQVKQ

-307 YNSLNVPPHNRRHQ
+307 YNSLNVPSHNRRHQ

-352 VHIYPLDSSIETISP
+352 VHIYPLDSSIEPISP

-393 HQSITEDTVTVLET
+393 YQSITEDTVTVLET
-407 VVKLKTFA
+407 VVKLKNFA
-415 DHFSSYTH
+415 DNFSSYVH

-448 LTAKNQELQS
+448 LTVKNQELQS
-458 DMKRVTSVFE
+458 DSKRVTSVFE

-473 INILAL
+473 INLLAL
-479 PSVRQDAVPQSS
+479 PSVQQDAMPQSN

-506 NDAIKGE
+506 HDAVKEMSKHYNQKAVIEQELPTVTQKLCTTTECLLG
-513 STIAT
+513 SLCSLTSCTGKIAT
-518 FFSNNLDFFTSPGY
+518 FFSNNLDFFTSSGY
-532 SPRGSTV
+532 SPRGSTT
-539 ALNPLQAESMLAN
+539 ALNPMQAESMLAN
-552 KKKAAAYI
+552 KKKATAYI
-560 HAIKKPRPQSVPY
+560 QAIKKAKPQSVPY
-573 REALSNRRILNS
+573 REALSNRRILTS
-585 STESREGLTQQRSHL
+585 STESREGLTQ
-600 AKIYNQALWTVQP
+600 
-613 RMSQCVSRVYNNRD
+613 
-627 KPSFHK
+627 
-633 LTVRS
+633 
-638 SPLPVG
+638 
-644 LLQVQQSQ
+644 QVQQSQ

-682 IADLEA
+682 ITELEA
-688 QLAAALGGSPNLQAS
+688 QLAAALGGSPNSQTA
-703 AASTLAQSHEEA
+703 AASTLTQGQEEA
-715 DREQKAA
+715 ATELKAA
-722 GKETT
+722 GKEPT
-727 LCTSLVGDEESR
+727 LCTSLVGMLCTTPTAEHVGDEESR
-739 EQLIKTHYMARVGE
+739 EQLIKSHYMARVGE

-779 AIAEKSREALSEEV
+779 AIAEKSRETLSEEV
-793 KVANQNITRL
+793 KLANQNITRL
-803 QDELTTTKRSYE
+803 QDELATTKRSYE

-830 TLSKQKE
+830 TLSKQRE
-837 EIDTLKLGSK
+837 EIDTLKMGSK
-847 SAAAVVVS
+847 GN
-855 KELVLSE
+855 
-862 TCAKYDKSSD
+862 AKK
-872 NLTQD
+872 
-877 YQNKGAE
+877 NKG
-884 PDPEAGLR
+884 R
-892 VRDVGLDFY
+892 
-901 GQMRLQHIESGF
+901 
-913 SVASVDVPQS
+913 
-923 RAASTSKDRL
+923 
-933 ID
+933 

>member
-1 MPYFSESSE
+1 
-10 QEMGE
+10 
-15 DSSRCSDLTNPLVY
+15 
-29 FCRFRMGTVFSRG
+29 
-42 CASDGCIIRC
+42 
-52 PNDTLRSSTISDGI
+52 
-66 TFPSTMANVTDLQ
+66 MANVTDLQ

-98 LKKAVVDEQANSL
+98 LKKAVVDEQASSA

-143 RVELLQEELAV
+143 RVELLQEELAA

-163 SKGDSPPQHGLETQN
+163 GKGDSPSQYGLQTQS

-190 NERLHIQFYEADEK
+190 NERLHIQFYDANEQ

-210 ELKTRLQELEKDSEQ
+210 ELRARLEELEKDSQQ

-233 TTKYMESIERL
+233 TTKYMETTERL
-244 QGDKARLEVKAQT
+244 QSDKARLEVKAQT

-265 RMRTEEC
+265 IVRAEEC

-277 RCQTELNRQVKQ
+277 RCQSELNRQVKQ

-302 TKFSD
+302 TMVNELCVCFVC
-307 YNSLNVPPHNRRHQ
+307 LFFFLWIQ
-321 LKARDVAG
+321 LKARDVSG
-329 QALGFIQDLV
+329 QALSFIQDLV

-352 VHIYPLDSSIETISP
+352 VHIYPLDSSIEPVSP

-407 VVKLKTFA
+407 VIKLKSFA
-415 DHFSSYTH
+415 DNFSSYTH

-473 INILAL
+473 INLLAL
-479 PSVRQDAVPQSS
+479 VSRLTFELCF

-506 NDAIKGE
+506 HDAIKEMSKHYNQKAGLE
-513 STIAT
+513 QELPTATQKLCTTTECLLGSLGSLTISIGKITT
-518 FFSNNLDFFTSPGY
+518 FFSNNLDFFTSSGY
-532 SPRGSTV
+532 SPRGS
-539 ALNPLQAESMLAN
+539 ALGLNPLQVESMLAN

-560 HAIKKPRPQSVPY
+560 HAIQKPRPKSVPY
-573 REALSNRRILNS
+573 REALTNRRILTS
-585 STESREGLTQQRSHL
+585 STESREGLTQ
-600 AKIYNQALWTVQP
+600 
-613 RMSQCVSRVYNNRD
+613 
-627 KPSFHK
+627 
-633 LTVRS
+633 
-638 SPLPVG
+638 
-644 LLQVQQSQ
+644 QVQQSQ

-682 IADLEA
+682 IADLEV
-688 QLAAALGGSPNLQAS
+688 QLAAALGGSSNSPTATV
-703 AASTLAQSHEEA
+703 STLAESQEEA
-715 DREQKAA
+715 ETELTAA
-722 GKETT
+722 GKEMT

-779 AIAEKSREALSEEV
+779 AIAENSREALSEEI
-793 KVANQNITRL
+793 KLANQNITRL
-803 QDELTTTKRSYE
+803 QDELATTKRSYE

-830 TLSKQKE
+830 TLSKQRE

-847 SAAAVVVS
+847 V
-855 KELVLSE
+855 
-862 TCAKYDKSSD
+862 
-872 NLTQD
+872 
-877 YQNKGAE
+877 
-884 PDPEAGLR
+884 
-892 VRDVGLDFY
+892 
-901 GQMRLQHIESGF
+901 
-913 SVASVDVPQS
+913 
-923 RAASTSKDRL
+923 
-933 ID
+933 

>member
-1 MPYFSESSE
+1 
-10 QEMGE
+10 
-15 DSSRCSDLTNPLVY
+15 
-29 FCRFRMGTVFSRG
+29 
-42 CASDGCIIRC
+42 
-52 PNDTLRSSTISDGI
+52 
-66 TFPSTMANVTDLQ
+66 MANVTDLQ

-98 LKKAVVDEQANSL
+98 LKKAVVDEQANSA
-111 SLKEQL
+111 SLKDQL

-143 RVELLQEELAV
+143 RVELLQEELAACEV
-154 SEAKGKKGK
+154 KSKKGK
-163 SKGDSPPQHGLETQN
+163 LLYSLQGKGDSPLQPGLQTQS
-178 VFDEDLQKKIEE
+178 VFNEDLQKKIEE
-190 NERLHIQFYEADEK
+190 NERLHIQFYEADEQ
-204 HRRQEA
+204 HRKKEA
-210 ELKTRLQELEKDSEQ
+210 ELRARLQKLEGDAEE

-233 TTKYMESIERL
+233 TTKYVETIERL
-244 QGDKARLEVKAQT
+244 QSDKARLELKTQT
-257 LEREAKEC
+257 LEREAKDC

-277 RCQTELNRQVKQ
+277 RCQSELSRQVKQ

-307 YNSLNVPPHNRRHQ
+307 YNSLNVPSHNRRHQ
-321 LKARDVAG
+321 LKARDVTS
-329 QALGFIQDLV
+329 QALSFIQDLV
-339 AALLNFHS
+339 AALLNFHT

-352 VHIYPLDSSIETISP
+352 VHIYPLDSSIEPISP

-393 HQSITEDTVTVLET
+393 YQSITEDTVTVLET
-407 VVKLKTFA
+407 VVTLRNFA
-415 DHFSSYTH
+415 ENFSSYTH
-423 FLQKILPYQLKSLE
+423 FLLKILPYQLKSLE

-448 LTAKNQELQS
+448 LMAKNRELQS
-458 DMKRVTSVFE
+458 DMKKVTTVFE
-468 KLQNY
+468 KMQKY
-473 INILAL
+473 ISLLAL
-479 PSVRQDAVPQSS
+479 PCVRQDAMPQSS
-491 TSAVFTQLAACLHSL
+491 TSAVFTQLAANLHSL
-506 NDAIKGE
+506 HDAIKEMSKHYNQKAGIE
-513 STIAT
+513 QELPTVTQKLCTTTECLLGSLGSLTSITGKIAT

-532 SPRGSTV
+532 SPRGCTV
-539 ALNPLQAESMLAN
+539 SLNPLQAESMLAN

-560 HAIKKPRPQSVPY
+560 HTIKTARPQSVPY
-573 REALSNRRILNS
+573 REALSNRRILTS
-585 STESREGLTQQRSHL
+585 STESREGLTQ
-600 AKIYNQALWTVQP
+600 
-613 RMSQCVSRVYNNRD
+613 
-627 KPSFHK
+627 
-633 LTVRS
+633 
-638 SPLPVG
+638 
-644 LLQVQQSQ
+644 QVQQSQ

-688 QLAAALGGSPNLQAS
+688 QLAAALGGSQS
-703 AASTLAQSHEEA
+703 SQTAADGRLAQSHEEA
-715 DREQKAA
+715 ETLQKAT

-727 LCTSLVGDEESR
+727 LCTSLVGMLCTTPTNEHVGDEESR

-779 AIAEKSREALSEEV
+779 TIAEKARETLSEEV
-793 KVANQNITRL
+793 KLANENITRL

-830 TLSKQKE
+830 TLSKQRE
-837 EIDTLKLGSK
+837 EIDTLKLGGKANAKKNK
-847 SAAAVVVS
+847 S
-855 KELVLSE
+855 
-862 TCAKYDKSSD
+862 
-872 NLTQD
+872 
-877 YQNKGAE
+877 
-884 PDPEAGLR
+884 R
-892 VRDVGLDFY
+892 
-901 GQMRLQHIESGF
+901 
-913 SVASVDVPQS
+913 
-923 RAASTSKDRL
+923 
-933 ID
+933 